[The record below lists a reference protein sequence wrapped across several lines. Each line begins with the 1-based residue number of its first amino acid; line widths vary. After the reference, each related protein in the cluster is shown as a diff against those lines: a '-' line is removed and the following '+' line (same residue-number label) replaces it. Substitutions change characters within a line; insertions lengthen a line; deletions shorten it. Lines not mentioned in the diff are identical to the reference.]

1 MLTRIVIKDFA
12 LIEMTEF
19 EPESGLVIISGETG
33 AGKSILIDAIG
44 ALLGNRLSREM
55 IRHDQEKASVEA
67 QFLEADKYLP
77 DELVNELDLDENGEL
92 ILSRE
97 INNQGRGL
105 CRINGRMVNQSYLKQ
120 VVGYLIDIHGQN
132 DQQTIF
138 RQETH
143 LKLLDRYGGTSIDLG
158 KSEWNKQRQ
167 VCLDIKEQLDMLGRD
182 PEERARQIDLL
193 AYQID
198 ELERAALKP
207 NEEEKLIKRQKLLSS
222 LERIQE
228 NLSGA
233 LDLISAD
240 EDDGIPALLAQ
251 SCAYLE
257 FPARHLEPARNISR
271 DLAAMIDQ
279 IAVYAS
285 DLRDL
290 QERYR
295 SQPDELEK
303 VQYRLDLISKLKRKY
318 GKTVDDV
325 ILYLEMARA
334 KYQALQDGEKKFGS
348 LRDLLEKE
356 LSNLNLAAEKLMA
369 KRADISSKLELEIAR
384 QLQDLGMKEVK
395 FKVDLTVTK
404 ATEENLNRTDCCQAA
419 FMISPNA
426 GEPLKPLVK
435 IASGG
440 EASRVLLAIKTI
452 LADAD
457 SLPVLIFDEID
468 TGVSGHTA
476 SMVARKL
483 KQISCGRQ
491 IMCITHMAQI
501 AAKADQHLLIE
512 KTSDGIHTSTDLIVL
527 DHEARLK
534 ELARLLSGG
543 IADHQARE
551 LAEKL
556 MIQ

>member
-1 MLTRIVIKDFA
+1 
-12 LIEMTEF
+12 
-19 EPESGLVIISGETG
+19 
-33 AGKSILIDAIG
+33 
-44 ALLGNRLSREM
+44 
-55 IRHDQEKASVEA
+55 
-67 QFLEADKYLP
+67 
-77 DELVNELDLDENGEL
+77 
-92 ILSRE
+92 
-97 INNQGRGL
+97 
-105 CRINGRMVNQSYLKQ
+105 
-120 VVGYLIDIHGQN
+120 
-132 DQQTIF
+132 
-138 RQETH
+138 
-143 LKLLDRYGGTSIDLG
+143 
-158 KSEWNKQRQ
+158 
-167 VCLDIKEQLDMLGRD
+167 
-182 PEERARQIDLL
+182 
-193 AYQID
+193 
-198 ELERAALKP
+198 
-207 NEEEKLIKRQKLLSS
+207 
-222 LERIQE
+222 
-228 NLSGA
+228 
-233 LDLISAD
+233 
-240 EDDGIPALLAQ
+240 
-251 SCAYLE
+251 
-257 FPARHLEPARNISR
+257 
-271 DLAAMIDQ
+271 
-279 IAVYAS
+279 
-285 DLRDL
+285 
-290 QERYR
+290 
-295 SQPDELEK
+295 
-303 VQYRLDLISKLKRKY
+303 
-318 GKTVDDV
+318 
-325 ILYLEMARA
+325 MARA
-334 KYQALQDGEKKFGS
+334 KYQVLQDGEKKFGS
-348 LRDLLEKE
+348 LRELLEKE
-356 LSNLNLAAEKLMA
+356 LSNLNLAAEALMT

-404 ATEENLNRTDCCQAA
+404 VTEENLNRTDCCQAA